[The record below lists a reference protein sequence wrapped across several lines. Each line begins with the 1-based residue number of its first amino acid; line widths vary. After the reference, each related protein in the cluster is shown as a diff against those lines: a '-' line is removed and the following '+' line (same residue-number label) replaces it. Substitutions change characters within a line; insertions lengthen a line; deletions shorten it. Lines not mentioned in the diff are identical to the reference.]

1 MNRIGKFEKVSFKQ
15 FYNDLSDVMKD
26 EFCAACDRDFEE
38 DYIKQC
44 YENVSLPTRATAHSA
59 GYDFVAPHQIY
70 LKPGESIKIPTGIR
84 VQIEPGWFLMC
95 TPKSGLGFKY
105 KVRLANTVGIIDGD
119 YYQSDNEGHIFCKLV
134 NEGSATLIV
143 EPGKSFMQGIF
154 LPYGVTYDDEVNAVR
169 NGGFGSTG

>member
-15 FYNDLSDVMKD
+15 FHNDLSDVMKD
-26 EFCAACDRDFEE
+26 EFCVACDMELEKDH
-38 DYIKQC
+38 IKQC
-44 YENVSLPTRATAHSA
+44 YENVSLPTRATTHSA

-119 YYQSDNEGHIFCKLV
+119 YYQSDNEGHIFCKLL
-134 NEGSATLIV
+134 NEGDATLSV
-143 EPGKSFMQGIF
+143 APGKSFMQGIF
-154 LPYGVTYDDEVNAVR
+154 LPYGVTYDDEVDAIR